1 MSDYILEK
9 IIELIESDKKILNI
23 VKESNDSTN
32 AHIVSVDNHAST
44 EINRIKDMLNDI
56 EGRLTMLED
65 GNKNTIT
72 PTKKVKDN
80 G

>member
-9 IIELIESDKKILNI
+9 IVELIESDQKILDLMKQMDAS
-23 VKESNDSTN
+23 VN

-44 EINRIKDMLNDI
+44 EINRIKDLLNDI
-56 EGRLTMLED
+56 EGRLTTLED

-72 PTKKVKDN
+72 PTKKV
-80 G
+80 GE